1 MNEFN
6 PILDHLDPGHPAFL
20 DSLCGSKNVDPLY
33 GSENVRTTS
42 EWVYRGEQDTI
53 GNMSGHYILPYNPN
67 QGNYLPYNPN
77 QDNYTVPKIT
87 KGYTTG
93 TSLVVGMTSACI
105 VSMDLKASLEKQLTP
120 TKVIFSGN
128 CCISF
133 FPDGK
138 KIIVRKNEEDEFD
151 EYTAVAYCII
161 KYIFESNSHYKKT
174 IDKAIKVRKYSKGD
188 INEQK

>member
-20 DSLCGSKNVDPLY
+20 DLLWSSKNVDPLY
-33 GSENVRTTS
+33 GSENVGTTS

-67 QGNYLPYNPN
+67 QGNYTISKIAKSYIV
-77 QDNYTVPKIT
+77 DVPF
-87 KGYTTG
+87 
-93 TSLVVGMTSACI
+93 
-105 VSMDLKASLEKQLTP
+105 DLKAYFESQLTP

-174 IDKAIKVRKYSKGD
+174 VDKAIKVRKYSKGD
-188 INEQK
+188 INE

>member
-20 DSLCGSKNVDPLY
+20 DLVNENINV
-33 GSENVRTTS
+33 GTTS

-53 GNMSGHYILPYNPN
+53 GNMSGHYILPYNPI
-67 QGNYLPYNPN
+67 QE
-77 QDNYTVPKIT
+77 NYTVPKT
-87 KGYTTG
+87 TNYTVG
-93 TSLVVGMTSACI
+93 TSLVGGMTSACI
-105 VSMDLKASLEKQLTP
+105 VSIDLKASLEKQLTP

-138 KIIVRKNEEDEFD
+138 KIIVRKNKEDEFD

-174 IDKAIKVRKYSKGD
+174 VDKAIKVKKYSKGD

>member
-6 PILDHLDPGHPAFL
+6 PILDPGHPAFL
-20 DSLCGSKNVDPLY
+20 DSLCGSKNVNPLY
-33 GSENVRTTS
+33 GGENVGTTS

-53 GNMSGHYILPYNPN
+53 GNMSGHYILPYNPIRE
-67 QGNYLPYNPN
+67 
-77 QDNYTVPKIT
+77 NYTVPKIT

-105 VSMDLKASLEKQLTP
+105 VPIDLKASLEKQLTP

-133 FPDGK
+133 FPDGE

-161 KYIFESNSHYKKT
+161 KYIFKFNSHYKKT
-174 IDKAIKVRKYSKGD
+174 IDKAIKVKNGR
-188 INEQK
+188 

>member
-1 MNEFN
+1 MS
-6 PILDHLDPGHPAFL
+6 IQYSDHT
-20 DSLCGSKNVDPLY
+20 DSLSPTINTV
-33 GSENVRTTS
+33 TTYP

-53 GNMSGHYILPYNPN
+53 DNMSGHYILPYNPN
-67 QGNYLPYNPN
+67 QGNYA
-77 QDNYTVPKIT
+77 VPKIT
-87 KGYTTG
+87 VSTG
-93 TSLVVGMTSACI
+93 SMTSACI
-105 VSMDLKASLEKQLTP
+105 VPIEKILKASLEKQFTP

-161 KYIFESNSHYKKT
+161 KYIFESNSHYKKA
-174 IDKAIKVRKYSKGD
+174 IDKAIKVRKYPKGEM
-188 INEQK
+188 NE